1 MYETFHTCA
10 GICIFYEY
18 IYVPFYDFIDSKAL
32 CVLRCLRFLY
42 KSSKSSNPALLSE
55 LTEY

>member
-18 IYVPFYDFIDSKAL
+18 TYIPFYYFIDSKVL
-32 CVLRCLRFLY
+32 CVLR
-42 KSSKSSNPALLSE
+42 KSSSEAVNPAIQLYYLN
-55 LTEY
+55 